1 MDVKDNK
8 IERKTT
14 IKCGDKLI
22 QLDEL
27 KIMGI
32 LNVTPDSFHSDSRKR
47 SLESLLKSAEEMI
60 DSGAD
65 FLDIG
70 GYSTR
75 PGADFVSEKDEE
87 ERVIPA
93 IKAIRKKYPEVI
105 ISIDTFRSTIAKLA
119 LENGANII
127 NDISGGRFDEA
138 IFDVAA
144 KMEVPYILM
153 HSRGDSKTMQNLTN
167 YKNVTSDICREL
179 SEKISIL
186 KGKGVKDIIIDPGF
200 GFAKTLEQNYEVL
213 NNLEYF
219 HSLGLPVLVG
229 VSRKGMIYNKL
240 SSNHSKALNGTTI
253 INTVAAMKGVEILRV
268 HDVKEAKEIA
278 LLLSDT
284 VLKDSKY

>member
-32 LNVTPDSFHSDSRKR
+32 LNVTPDSFHSDSRV
-47 SLESLLKSAEEMI
+47 SNIESLLESAQEMI
-60 DSGAD
+60 DCGAE

-75 PGADFVSEKDEE
+75 PGADFVSEKNEK

-93 IKAIRKKYPEVI
+93 IKALREKFPDVL
-105 ISIDTFRSTIAKLA
+105 ISIDTFRSGIARNA
-119 LENGANII
+119 IENGVNII

-144 KMEVPYILM
+144 EMDVPYILM
-153 HSRGDSKTMQNLTN
+153 HSRGDTKTMQSLTDYN
-167 YKNVTSDICREL
+167 NVTSDICREL
-179 SEKISIL
+179 SEKISRL
-186 KGKGVKDIIIDPGF
+186 QEKGVKDIIVDPGF
-200 GFAKTLEQNYEVL
+200 GFAKTLNQNYQIL

-219 HSLGLPVLVG
+219 NSLGVPILVG

-240 SSNHSKALNGTTI
+240 KTNQAIALNGTTI
-253 INTVAAMKGVEILRV
+253 INTVAAMKGANILRV

-278 LLLSDT
+278 LLLNDS
-284 VLKDSKY
+284 VLNT